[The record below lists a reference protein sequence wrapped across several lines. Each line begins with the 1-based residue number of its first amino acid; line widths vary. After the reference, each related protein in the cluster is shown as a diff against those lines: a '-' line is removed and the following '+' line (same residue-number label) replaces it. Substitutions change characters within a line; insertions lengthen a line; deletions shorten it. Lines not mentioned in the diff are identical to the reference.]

1 MNDIQITKSHIGKK
15 PFKVQDKL
23 MEFNVI
29 EYKS

>member
-1 MNDIQITKSHIGKK
+1 MTFKLQNHTLVKE